1 MNILDG
7 GTKWVLPIDDELS
20 DYKKFIWLPPIL
32 INSKLLLVGGN
43 KKLIL
48 LDAYTG
54 SINKI
59 KNIPNFPASSPIVV
73 NSIPY
78 LMLRNGDII
87 KIE

>member
-1 MNILDG
+1 MDG
-7 GTKWVLPIDDELS
+7 GTRWILSIDDELS
-20 DYKKFIWLPPIL
+20 DYKKYIWLSPIL
-32 INSKLLLVGGN
+32 INSKILLVGGN

-48 LDAYTG
+48 IDAYTG
-54 SINKI
+54 TIKKI

-73 NSIPY
+73 NKIPY